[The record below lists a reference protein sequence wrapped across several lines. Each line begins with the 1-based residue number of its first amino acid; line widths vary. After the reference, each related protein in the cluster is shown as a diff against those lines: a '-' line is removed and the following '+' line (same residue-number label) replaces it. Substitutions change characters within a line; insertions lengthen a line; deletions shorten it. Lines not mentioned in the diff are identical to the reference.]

1 MNKTELNT
9 LFTRETFIQAMRRE
23 KQRKKE
29 WEEQMNNML
38 DRMQE
43 QINQADKTKYF
54 EFV

>member
-29 WEEQMNNML
+29 WEEQHHSMYS
-38 DRMQE
+38 DDPIIIPQSPIE
-43 QINQADKTKYF
+43 G
-54 EFV
+54 

>member
-1 MNKTELNT
+1 MNNNT
-9 LFTRETFIQAMRRE
+9 LFSRETFIQAMRRE

-29 WEEQMNNML
+29 WEKQMNDML